1 MGIFYLLLPLR
12 LRPLAQGHIAYELVM
27 QLGYIP
33 TSVHDDVS
41 P

>member
-1 MGIFYLLLPLR
+1 MDIFYLLPLR

-33 TSVHDDVS
+33 TSVHDNDS